1 MLHEYQ
7 SENIVITDTSCFIL
21 LDKIEALF
29 ILNALYS
36 NIVTTPQIATEFGKT
51 LPPWITIKPVSD
63 QNLLKKYSE
72 KVDIGEASAIAL
84 AMEISNPLL
93 IIDDLKGRKL
103 ASQLMLNYTGTLGI
117 MILARQKGVINSLR
131 KYFERIRKTDFRISP
146 VLLEKILEDLGE

>member
-7 SENIVITDTSCFIL
+7 SENIIITDTNCFIL

-36 NIVTTPQIATEFGKT
+36 NIVTTPQIATEFGKA

-63 QNLLKKYSE
+63 QSLLKKYSE

-84 AMEISNPLL
+84 AMEIDNPLL

-103 ASQLMLNYTGTLGI
+103 ASQLELSYTGTIGV
-117 MILARQKGVINSLR
+117 MILAKQKGLINSLR
-131 KYFERIRKTDFRISP
+131 QYFEKIKETDFRISP
-146 VLLEKILEDLGE
+146 ELLERILKDIGE